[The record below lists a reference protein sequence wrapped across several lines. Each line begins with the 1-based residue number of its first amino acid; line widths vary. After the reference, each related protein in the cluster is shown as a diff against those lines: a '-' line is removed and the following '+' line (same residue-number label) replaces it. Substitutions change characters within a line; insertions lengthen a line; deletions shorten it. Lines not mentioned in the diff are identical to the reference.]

1 MTLLSLSCPAKPWL
15 QYFMEE
21 RLQKLLAQRGIAS
34 RRHSEQ
40 LIIEGKVRV
49 NGRVAVLGQKANPD
63 VDAIEVD
70 GELLGRSQRPDS
82 IYILIH
88 KPLGVVTSCD
98 DPWGRPTVLDLLPP
112 EYRGIGL
119 HPVGRLD
126 AQTTGALLLTNDGA
140 LTFHLTH
147 PTHHVSKTYQ
157 VLVKGNPSPEALDQW
172 RKGIVLEG
180 KLTRPAIVRVLVP
193 FNKNRN
199 ATLLEVI
206 LQEGRKRQIRLIAK
220 TLKHPVLKLH
230 RTHIGS
236 LALVDSADRQLGQGQ
251 YRILTPSEISPL
263 RPIINNQRS

>member
-1 MTLLSLSCPAKPWL
+1 
-15 QYFMEE
+15 MEE

-40 LIIEGKVRV
+40 LIVEGKVRV
-49 NGRVAVLGQKANPD
+49 NGQVAVLGQKANPD
-63 VDAIEVD
+63 IDAIEVD
-70 GELLGRSQRPDS
+70 GQVLGRAQRPDC

-88 KPLGVVTSCD
+88 KPLGVVTTCD

-112 EYRGIGL
+112 KYGGIGL

-147 PTHHVSKTYQ
+147 PAHHVSKTYQ
-157 VLVKGNPSPEALDQW
+157 VLVSGDPSPDVLDQW
-172 RKGIVLEG
+172 RSGIVLEG
-180 KLTRPAIVRVLVP
+180 KRTRPAIVQVLTP

-206 LQEGRKRQIRLIAK
+206 LQEGRKRQIRLVAK
-220 TLKHPVLKLH
+220 TLRHPVLQLH
-230 RTHIGS
+230 RTQIAS
-236 LALVDSADRQLGQGQ
+236 LGLVNSVGDQLAPGQ
-251 YRILTPSEISPL
+251 YRILAPSEISPL

>member
-1 MTLLSLSCPAKPWL
+1 
-15 QYFMEE
+15 MEE

-40 LIIEGKVRV
+40 LIVEGKVRV
-49 NGRVAVLGQKANPD
+49 NGQVAVLGQKANPD
-63 VDAIEVD
+63 IDAIEVD
-70 GELLGRSQRPDS
+70 GKVLGRAQRPDC

-88 KPLGVVTSCD
+88 KPLGVVTTCD
-98 DPWGRPTVLDLLPP
+98 DPWGRPTVLDLLPS

-147 PTHHVSKTYQ
+147 PTHHVTKTYQ
-157 VLVKGNPSPEALDQW
+157 ALVSGDPSLDVLNQW
-172 RKGIVLEG
+172 RSGIVLEG
-180 KLTRPAIVRVLVP
+180 KRTRPAIVQVLTP

-199 ATLLEVI
+199 ATLLKVI
-206 LQEGRKRQIRLIAK
+206 LQEGRKRQIRLVAK
-220 TLKHPVLKLH
+220 TLRHPVLQLH
-230 RTHIGS
+230 RTHIAALGLVNS
-236 LALVDSADRQLGQGQ
+236 VGHQLAPGQ

>member
-1 MTLLSLSCPAKPWL
+1 
-15 QYFMEE
+15 MEE
-21 RLQKLLAQRGIAS
+21 RLQKLLARHGIAS

-40 LIIEGKVRV
+40 LIVEGKVRV
-49 NGRVAVLGQKANPD
+49 NGQVAVLGQKANPET
-63 VDAIEVD
+63 DAIEVE
-70 GELLGRSQRPDS
+70 GKVLTRSQRPDFV
-82 IYILIH
+82 YILIH
-88 KPLGVVTSCD
+88 KPLGVVTTCD
-98 DPWGRPTVLDLLPP
+98 DPWARPTVLDLLPS

-157 VLVKGNPSPEALDQW
+157 VLVSGNPSPEVLNHW
-172 RKGIVLEG
+172 SKGVILEG
-180 KLTRPAIVRVLVP
+180 KLTRPAIVQVLTP

-206 LQEGRKRQIRLIAK
+206 LQEGRKRQIRFVAK
-220 TLKHPVLKLH
+220 ALGHPVLQLC
-230 RTHIGS
+230 RTHIDS
-236 LALVDSADRQLGQGQ
+236 LTLVDSAGHRIAPGQ

>member
-1 MTLLSLSCPAKPWL
+1 
-15 QYFMEE
+15 MEE
-21 RLQKLLAQRGIAS
+21 RLQKLLAQHGIAS

-40 LIIEGKVRV
+40 LIIDGKVRV
-49 NGRVAVLGQKANPD
+49 NGQVAVLGQKANPE
-63 VDAIEVD
+63 VDAIEVE
-70 GELLGRSQRPDS
+70 GRVLGRSQRPDS
-82 IYILIH
+82 TYILIH
-88 KPLGVVTSCD
+88 KPLGVVTTCD

-112 EYRGIGL
+112 QYQGLGL

-157 VLVKGNPSPEALDQW
+157 VLVRGNPTLDVLNQW
-172 RKGIVLEG
+172 RSGIILDG
-180 KLTRPAIVRVLVP
+180 KLTQPAIVRVLTS

-199 ATLLEVI
+199 ATFLEVI
-206 LQEGRKRQIRLIAK
+206 LQEGRKRQIRLVAK
-220 TLKHPVLKLH
+220 SLGYPVLQLH
-230 RTHIGS
+230 RTHIAS
-236 LALVDSADRQLGQGQ
+236 LALSNSEGHPLASGQ

>member
-1 MTLLSLSCPAKPWL
+1 
-15 QYFMEE
+15 MEE

-40 LIIEGKVRV
+40 LIVEGRVRV
-49 NGRVAVLGQKANPD
+49 NGQVAVLGQKANPD
-63 VDAIEVD
+63 TDSIEVE
-70 GELLGRSQRPDS
+70 GKVLERSQRPDS

-88 KPLGVVTSCD
+88 KPLGVVTTCD

-112 EYRGIGL
+112 EYHGVGL

-157 VLVKGNPSPEALDQW
+157 VLVKGNPSPDVLDQW
-172 RKGIVLEG
+172 QNGIVLEG
-180 KLTRPAIVRVLVP
+180 KPTRPAIVRVLTP

-206 LQEGRKRQIRLIAK
+206 LQEGRKRQIRLVAK
-220 TLKHPVLKLH
+220 TLGHLVLQLH
-230 RTHIGS
+230 RTHISS
-236 LALVDSADRQLGQGQ
+236 LALVDPDGHRLAPGQ
-251 YRILTPSEISPL
+251 YRILAPSEISPL

>member
-1 MTLLSLSCPAKPWL
+1 
-15 QYFMEE
+15 MEE

-40 LIIEGKVRV
+40 LILAGKVRV
-49 NGRVAVLGQKANPD
+49 NGQVAVLGQKANPD
-63 VDAIEVD
+63 VDAIEVED
-70 GELLGRSQRPDS
+70 KILARSPCS
-82 IYILIH
+82 GPIYLLIH
-88 KPLGVVTSCD
+88 KPLGVVTTCD

-157 VLVKGNPSPEALDQW
+157 VLVRGNPSSAVLDQW
-172 RKGIVLEG
+172 CSGVVLEG
-180 KLTRPAIVRVLVP
+180 KLTRPAIVKVRIP
-193 FNKNRN
+193 FNPNQN
-199 ATLLEVI
+199 VTQLEVI
-206 LQEGRKRQIRLIAK
+206 LQEGRKRQIRLVAK
-220 TLKHPVLKLH
+220 ILGHPVLHLH

-236 LALVDSADRQLGQGQ
+236 LSLVDSGGDPLGPGE

-263 RPIINNQRS
+263 RPIINNQRSCPQ